1 MEMAER
7 KQNNRRNNNGD
18 DDYNPR
24 FRKIRK
30 NST

>member
-1 MEMAER
+1 MAER